1 MEPTQQEQPGLS
13 AMWTQL
19 KRTFLLAFP
28 ISSGHV
34 SQMVLSLADTVM
46 IGRVGVVPLAGA
58 AFANTM
64 HHFALITGIGLMSS
78 VSVLVAH
85 AHGAGRGGEAGDMLR
100 RGLVM
105 AFSGGVLL
113 FLVQWALFPA
123 LSLLGQPAEVLVE
136 GKPYLW
142 LLSISMPIALM
153 GVALKNYAEAL
164 NRPWPAFWC
173 GLMAVGLNVFL
184 NWVLIYGNLG
194 APALGLFG
202 AGLATAASRLVHLV
216 MLFIWLSRDR
226 LLAAAWPRQWRA
238 PVPLKGL
245 YSMVRLGFPV
255 GLQLLME
262 VGAFGTVTLLMGLIG
277 VVEMAAHQIAI
288 TCAATTFMVPL
299 GVSMAV
305 AIRVGHA
312 IGSGN
317 ASESRLIGFS
327 AVGASIG
334 FSVLFAACFILF
346 DTALARLFTTD
357 EATRD
362 LAARLIMVAGL
373 FQIFD
378 GIQVVA
384 MGALRGFKDVRM
396 PTIIVFLAYW
406 VLALPL
412 GSLLAFGS
420 DLAAIGLWV
429 GLMVGLGVAAAGL
442 LYRFHLRAARFS
454 GGLV

>member
-1 MEPTQQEQPGLS
+1 
-13 AMWTQL
+13 MWSQL

-28 ISSGHV
+28 ISSGHL
-34 SQMVLSLADTVM
+34 SQMVLSVADTVM
-46 IGRVGVVPLAGA
+46 IGRVGVVPLAAA
-58 AFANTM
+58 AFAITM

-85 AHGAGRGGEAGDMLR
+85 AYGAGRGAEAGEMLR

-105 AFSGGVLL
+105 ALTGGILL
-113 FLVQWALFPA
+113 FLLQWALFPA
-123 LSLLGQPAEVLVE
+123 LTLLGQPAEVLSE

-142 LLSISMPIALM
+142 LLSVSIPIALM
-153 GVALKNYAEAL
+153 SIALKNYAEAL

-184 NWVLIYGNLG
+184 NWVLIYGHLG
-194 APALGLFG
+194 APALGLYG
-202 AGLATAASRLVHLV
+202 AGLATVASRLVNLL
-216 MLFIWLSRDR
+216 MLFVWLRGDR
-226 LLAAAWPRQWRA
+226 GLASAWPRQWWV
-238 PVPLKGL
+238 PVPMKGL

-317 ASESRLIGFS
+317 AGESRSIGYS
-327 AVGASIG
+327 AVGASVG
-334 FSVLFAACFILF
+334 FSIFFATCFILF
-346 DTALARLFTTD
+346 DRQLASLFTTD
-357 EATRD
+357 LGTRD
-362 LAARLIMVAGL
+362 LAGQLIMVAGL

-384 MGALRGFKDVRM
+384 MGALRGYKDVRQ
-396 PTIIVFLAYW
+396 PTVIVFLAYW

-412 GSLLAFGS
+412 GALLAFGTP
-420 DLAAIGLWV
+420 LAALGLWIGL
-429 GLMVGLGVAAAGL
+429 MIGLGVAAAGL
-442 LYRFHLRAARFS
+442 LFRFHLRSSPLSRPS
-454 GGLV
+454 Y